1 MVLSDVWG
9 YLNED
14 LKRVFRSAVQ
24 TDERIDS
31 QSILDALVR
40 LPDDHPVGQLI
51 RGFDEEYDLNLD
63 PPGELPAA
71 PDPVPEYGSL
81 SPAVREALQFFRMH
95 KIRSV
100 DVTDYTR
107 RLLQIGSGDTVRRL
121 EKQGILRKIIDQLES
136 DS

>member
-1 MVLSDVWG
+1 MVLADVWG
-9 YLNED
+9 YLNDD
-14 LKRVFRSAVQ
+14 LKRVFRSAAQ

-31 QSILDALVR
+31 ESILNALVR
-40 LPDDHPVGQLI
+40 LPGDHPVGQLI
-51 RGFDEEYDLNLD
+51 RGIDENHDLDLN
-63 PPGELPAA
+63 PPEALPEA

-121 EKQGILRKIIDQLES
+121 EKQGILRKMIDQLETAP
-136 DS
+136 